1 MAITDTKSSTSTAPA
16 RTAKKTEAPKSAP
29 KAPKAQVPSAPADRA
44 TVSKPE
50 KGKAPANLLGGLSSN
65 FAEASPKQAA
75 EPGKGA
81 SVVGKDE
88 PSAPNRRKVIVAD
101 NFKDK
106 DQDLDG
112 DGKSDATHGDVLANG
127 LKSQGFQT
135 TRVDMPFLS
144 DDKGEHGPGQAIHA
158 LADKVQDGSIST
170 KRGDVVNM
178 SFGPGKDPTFEQA
191 NTLFGFTGDNA
202 LTPQNLKE
210 KTPQVQAKIAELAG
224 KPDAHPIYR
233 DWNDT
238 QTGIKRLQEQGLKVV
253 HAAGNDGP
261 DRFSPGF
268 LGADHQ
274 LSATD
279 AKGRLLGTS
288 ANHSLTTP
296 AQGLFNNSPTRGG
309 GIDINGDGKPEF
321 TKDQLS
327 GGVSRLDQLKATKLN
342 TVQLDDR
349 GALRPLVP
357 EESIANRGE
366 AYAIPD
372 QRFMFIRPNGSGSI
386 SADPDGSG
394 RPAVNATAG
403 TSFSVLD
410 FLPKNLPAQLQ

>member
-1 MAITDTKSSTSTAPA
+1 MAITETKSTSSAAPARPAKKAESPKPAPKTAPA
-16 RTAKKTEAPKSAP
+16 KAKPA
-29 KAPKAQVPSAPADRA
+29 ADRS
-44 TVSKPE
+44 TLSKPE
-50 KGKAPANLLGGLSSN
+50 KGAKAPANLLGGLSAN
-65 FAEASPKQAA
+65 FASPPQTADPA
-75 EPGKGA
+75 KGA
-81 SVVGKDE
+81 NVVGKDE
-88 PSAPNRRKVIVAD
+88 KSDPNRRKVIVAD
-101 NFKDK
+101 NFQTR
-106 DQDLDG
+106 DQDVDG
-112 DGKSDATHGDVLANG
+112 DGKTDATHGDVIANG

-135 TRVDMPFLS
+135 SKVDLPFLS
-144 DDKGEHGPGQAIHA
+144 DQRTEQGPGQAVHSI
-158 LADKVQDGSIST
+158 ADKVSDGSLST
-170 KRGDVVNM
+170 KPGDVVNM

-191 NTLFGFTGDNA
+191 NTLFGFSGENA

-210 KTPQVQAKIAELAG
+210 KTPAVQAKIAELAS
-224 KPDAHPIYR
+224 KPDAHPLYR
-233 DWNDT
+233 DWHDT
-238 QTGIKRLQEQGLKVV
+238 QTGIKRLQDQGLKVV

-261 DRFSPGF
+261 DKFSPGF

-279 AKGRLLGTS
+279 AKGRMLGAS

-296 AQGLFNNSPTRGG
+296 AQGLFNNTRTRDG

-321 TKDQLS
+321 RKDQLS

-349 GALRPLVP
+349 GALRPLIP
-357 EESIANRGE
+357 EEKIENRGE

-372 QRFMFIRPNGSGSI
+372 QRFMFVRPNGSGSI
-386 SADPDGSG
+386 TADPDGSG